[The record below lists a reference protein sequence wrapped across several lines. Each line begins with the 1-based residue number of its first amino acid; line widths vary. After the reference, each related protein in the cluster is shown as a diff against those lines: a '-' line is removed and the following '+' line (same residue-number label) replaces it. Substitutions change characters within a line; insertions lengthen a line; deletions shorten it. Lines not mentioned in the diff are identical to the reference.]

1 MNLSETVISSMV
13 LTVLAASLS
22 FSLSC
27 VIKVTSL
34 SPACLINLLFMMVE
48 PVTVVMPVLLCI
60 NAGLGRVVV
69 AEVRNFWALG
79 VFGLFLGAY

>member
-1 MNLSETVISSMV
+1 
-13 LTVLAASLS
+13 
-22 FSLSC
+22 
-27 VIKVTSL
+27 
-34 SPACLINLLFMMVE
+34 MMVE